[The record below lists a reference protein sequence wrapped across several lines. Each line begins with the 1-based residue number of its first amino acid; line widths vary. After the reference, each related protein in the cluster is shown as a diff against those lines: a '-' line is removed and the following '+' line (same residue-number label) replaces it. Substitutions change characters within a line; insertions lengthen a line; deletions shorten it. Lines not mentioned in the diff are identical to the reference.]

1 MSKILIFGATGG
13 IGSAL
18 ATSLVAAGRS
28 VHLAGRDE
36 AELSA
41 LAHQLGASYS
51 LFDAFDEASLTSAV
65 QQATADSGMLD
76 GLVWAV
82 GSILLKPLT
91 QLSAAD
97 FTNTYW
103 LNTIAPA
110 LAVKAALPALKSA
123 EGSVVLFSS
132 VAATQGFTAH
142 AAIGSA
148 KAGVEGLTRALAAE
162 LAPHIRVNA
171 IAPSLSMT
179 KMAKPITDHQAMAKG
194 LAQAHPLGRLG
205 QPDDMAAMAQLML
218 AKDSWMTGSV
228 VAIDGG
234 RSSLRVKG

>member
-1 MSKILIFGATGG
+1 MGKILIFGATGG
-13 IGSAL
+13 MGSAL
-18 ATSLVAAGRS
+18 AKTLAAAGQIM
-28 VHLAGRDE
+28 HLAGRNE
-36 AELSA
+36 TELSA
-41 LAHQLGASYS
+41 LAQQLNSTHS
-51 LFDAFDEASLTSAV
+51 VFDAKDEASLSAAV
-65 QQATADSGMLD
+65 NVAAGAEGVLD

-82 GSILLKPLT
+82 GSILLKPLGH
-91 QLSAAD
+91 LSAAD
-97 FTNTYW
+97 FADTYW

-110 LAVKAALPALKSA
+110 LAIKAAMPALKSA
-123 EGSVVLFSS
+123 QGSVVLFSS

-179 KMAKPITDHQAMAKG
+179 KMAKPITDHEAMAKG

-205 QPDDMAAMAQLML
+205 QPDDMVSMAQMML
-218 AKDSWMTGSV
+218 AKDSWMTGSI

-234 RSSLRVKG
+234 RGSLRVKG